1 MDIGF
6 LSALLDNGVLGI
18 MLVASLLANYK
29 LFNVIMTREDKH
41 DTDVKTVVDS
51 LKPVLDGVVKNGE
64 TTVTHIK
71 ETLDIV
77 KEIYKNGN
85 GK

>member
-6 LSALLDNGVLGI
+6 LSALLDNGVMGVI
-18 MLVASLLANYK
+18 LVASLLANYK
-29 LFNVIMTREDKH
+29 LFNVIMEREDKH

-51 LKPVLDGVVKNGE
+51 FKPILDGVVKNGE
-64 TTVTHIK
+64 TTALHSK
-71 ETLDIV
+71 EILDLV
-77 KEIYKNGN
+77 KELRN

>member
-6 LSALLDNGVLGI
+6 LSSLLDNGVLGI

-41 DTDVKTVVDS
+41 DTDVKMMFDS
-51 LKPVLDGVVKNGE
+51 FRPVLDGVVKNGE
-64 TTVTHIK
+64 LTVTK
-71 ETLDIV
+71 GQEVLDLV
-77 KEIYKNGN
+77 KELKNG
-85 GK
+85 K

>member
-29 LFNVIMTREDKH
+29 LFNVIMAREDKH
-41 DTDVKTVVDS
+41 DVDIKTVVDS
-51 LKPVLDGVVKNGE
+51 LKPILDGVVTNGE
-64 TTVTHIK
+64 TSVRNSK
-71 ETLDIV
+71 EILDLV
-77 KEIYKNGN
+77 KEIRSSK
-85 GK
+85 